1 MDLSEAQRNWDDL
14 GQNDPL
20 WAICTENHRHG
31 NQWDPEEFF
40 ATGRSAVASAM
51 ADLAGVGISVPGDGR
66 ALDFG
71 CGFGRLTL
79 ALADHVHHVVG
90 IDIAP
95 SMIAGAEEHNTVGER
110 VEYVVNAEDDLATL
124 DDASFD
130 LVLSI
135 IVLQH
140 MENLYKAAYLR
151 EFLRVLRPGGA
162 VYVTIPSHPDLTT
175 PLGIGFAV
183 LPNRALNLYRK
194 LRFGYKGLMELHG
207 MRREEVEAVV
217 RSAGGDVT
225 NVRPDDSVGPA
236 WHTFRYVITKA

>member
-1 MDLSEAQRNWDDL
+1 MELSEAQRNWDDL

-20 WAICTENHRHG
+20 WAICTENDRHG

-40 ATGRSAVASAM
+40 ATGRQAVEVAL
-51 ADLAGVGISVPGDGR
+51 ADLAGVGISVPADGR

-79 ALADHVHHVVG
+79 ALADHVHQVVG

-95 SMIAGAEEHNTVGER
+95 SMIAGADKHNTVGDR
-110 VEYVVNAEDDLATL
+110 VQYLVNAADDLATF

-140 MENLYKAAYLR
+140 MENRYKAAYLR

-162 VYVTIPSHPDLTT
+162 VYVTIPSHPNLKT
-175 PLGIGFAV
+175 PRGVGFAV
-183 LPNRALNLYRK
+183 LPNRVLNGYRR
-194 LRFGYKGLMELHG
+194 LRFGYQGLMELHG

-217 RSAGGDVT
+217 RAAGGDVVD
-225 NVRPDDSVGPA
+225 VRADGSVGPA

>member
-1 MDLSEAQRNWDDL
+1 MELSEVQRNWDDL
-14 GQNDPL
+14 GQHDPL
-20 WAICTENHRHG
+20 WAICTENDRHG

-40 ATGRSAVASAM
+40 ATGREAVDEAVS
-51 ADLAGVGISVPGDGR
+51 DLLGVGIALPPGGR

-79 ALADHVHHVVG
+79 ALAEHVHEVVG

-95 SMIAGAEEHNTVGER
+95 SMIAGAEQHNSVGER
-110 VEYVVNAEDDLATL
+110 VRYLLNDRDDLATF

-140 MENLYKAAYLR
+140 VENRYKAAYLR
-151 EFLRVLRPGGA
+151 EFVRVLRPGGA
-162 VYVTIPSHPDLTT
+162 AYVTIPSHPNLRT

-183 LPNRALNLYRK
+183 LPNRVLNLYRRK
-194 LRFGYKGLMELHG
+194 RFGYDGLMELHG

-217 RSAGGDVT
+217 RAAGGDVVD
-225 NVRPDDSVGPA
+225 VRPDDSVGPA
-236 WHTFRYVITKA
+236 WHTFRYVIARA